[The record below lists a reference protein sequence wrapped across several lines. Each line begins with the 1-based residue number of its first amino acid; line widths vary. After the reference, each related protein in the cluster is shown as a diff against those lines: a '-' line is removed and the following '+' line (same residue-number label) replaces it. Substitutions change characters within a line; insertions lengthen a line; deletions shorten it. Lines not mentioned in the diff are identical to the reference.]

1 MGLYED
7 TQITHWQFNILGSIL
22 YVGILIFQV
31 PNSYLIQKLAI
42 SKYFGSAIFSWGVV
56 VALTALC
63 TDFSSLATVRFLLG
77 LLESTVY
84 P

>member
-1 MGLYED
+1 MGLYQD
-7 TQITHWQFNILGSIL
+7 TKIKQWQFNMLGAIL
-22 YVGILIFQV
+22 YIGILIFQA
-31 PNSYLIQKLAI
+31 PNAYLIQKLPI